1 MSPIEEYINDA
12 EKDQQ
17 PMLKEIYQLIK
28 EMLPVE
34 TTEKLSYGMPTFY
47 LTENLVHFG
56 ATPSAMSAFEK
67 QLKDYKTSK
76 GALQIPYTKEL
87 PRELITKMVRFRLKE
102 VVEKNA

>member
-12 EKDQQ
+12 EQDQQ

-56 ATPSAMSAFEK
+56 AMKKHQKA
-67 QLKDYKTSK
+67 LYKFHIRKSC
-76 GALQIPYTKEL
+76 
-87 PRELITKMVRFRLKE
+87 RE
-102 VVEKNA
+102 N

>member
-34 TTEKLSYGMPTFY
+34 TTEKLSYA
-47 LTENLVHFG
+47 NLLFNGKFG
-56 ATPSAMSAFEK
+56 SLWRDEKTPRFLS
-67 QLKDYKTSK
+67 D
-76 GALQIPYTKEL
+76 TKCDVG
-87 PRELITKMVRFRLKE
+87 I
-102 VVEKNA
+102 

>member
-34 TTEKLSYGMPTFY
+34 TT
-47 LTENLVHFG
+47 
-56 ATPSAMSAFEK
+56 
-67 QLKDYKTSK
+67 
-76 GALQIPYTKEL
+76 
-87 PRELITKMVRFRLKE
+87 
-102 VVEKNA
+102 